1 MLKVSP
7 RHGHFVFGAMQSG
20 VTSLAASGI
29 SSRALWDS
37 SAFLQGWMQSWLIS
51 WIAILPVVLLVAPV
65 LRNAVAWMTREPG
78 AAPKI

>member
-7 RHGHFVFGAMQSG
+7 RHGHFVFAAMQSG

-29 SSRALWDS
+29 ASRSLWDS
-37 SAFLQGWMQSWLIS
+37 GVFLQGWMQSWLIS

-65 LRNAVAWMTREPG
+65 LRSAVAWMTCEAGMP
-78 AAPKI
+78 PKA